1 MSYKLCGLYFLTTN
15 SFFKQNK
22 KTMATK
28 EKSTD
33 KKKSL
38 DSQFYDLFI
47 HELKDI
53 YWAEK
58 HLAEELP
65 KMGKEATSDK
75 LIKAIEKHGKE
86 TDNQVNRLEQVFE
99 HLGVKASGEKCEAM
113 AGLLKEAK
121 EILKEN
127 KDNTMVKDAGII
139 IACQKVEHYEIATYG
154 SLVSLSKKMGADE
167 CTKLLEE
174 TLEEE
179 KKTDASLTKLA
190 ESEINEKA
198 MKE

>member
-1 MSYKLCGLYFLTTN
+1 
-15 SFFKQNK
+15 
-22 KTMATK
+22 MATT

-33 KKKSL
+33 KSQSL
-38 DSQFYDLFI
+38 DSQFYDLFV

-58 HLAEELP
+58 HLAQELP
-65 KMGKEATSDK
+65 KMGKEATSNK
-75 LIKAIEKHGKE
+75 LSEAIEKHTKE
-86 TDNQVNRLEQVFE
+86 TENHVSRLEQVFE
-99 HLGVKASGEKCEAM
+99 KIGVKASGEKCEAM

-127 KDNTMVKDAGII
+127 EGDDMVKDAGII

-174 TLEEE
+174 TLDEE

-198 MKE
+198 KAE